1 MKTVHLSV
9 PSSVF
14 RDSTSKRSSDLGGAP
29 LKLLQ
34 HNCSNYFCVTHVMEV
49 RQLCQLACKVCQEG
63 RQRFLYYAGTQRS
76 LSTETEEP
84 W

>member
-9 PSSVF
+9 PISVF
-14 RDSTSKRSSDLGGAP
+14 RDSASKHNSDLEGAP

-34 HNCSNYFCVTHVMEV
+34 HNYSNCFCVTHVMEV
-49 RQLCQLACKVCQEG
+49 RQLCQLACKVCQGG
-63 RQRFLYYAGTQRS
+63 RQRFLCYAGTKRS
-76 LSTETEEP
+76 LSAETEKL